1 MGEMRN
7 RSVSVPGEDERYPGR
22 SPRGASPARGRA
34 FPAWV
39 AVFLTAALF
48 FGGAVASPRAGA
60 QDEPPKAEPPR
71 SAPTAP
77 AESPQRSQVPPA
89 PPLEPA
95 PAEQQKGAPTAPDEQ
110 QKGAPTAPG
119 EQQKG
124 APTAPD
130 DTPKTAPADTPK
142 AAPTPVV
149 TDADFDEALALST
162 AL

>member
-7 RSVSVPGEDERYPGR
+7 RSVSVPAEDERYPGR

-34 FPAWV
+34 LPAWV

-95 PAEQQKGAPTAPDEQ
+95 RLSSRRVLRPLPMSSRRAHRRLRVSSRRVLRPRRTTPQKRLPPTL
-110 QKGAPTAPG
+110 
-119 EQQKG
+119 
-124 APTAPD
+124 
-130 DTPKTAPADTPK
+130 PKRHRLP
-142 AAPTPVV
+142 
-149 TDADFDEALALST
+149 
-162 AL
+162 